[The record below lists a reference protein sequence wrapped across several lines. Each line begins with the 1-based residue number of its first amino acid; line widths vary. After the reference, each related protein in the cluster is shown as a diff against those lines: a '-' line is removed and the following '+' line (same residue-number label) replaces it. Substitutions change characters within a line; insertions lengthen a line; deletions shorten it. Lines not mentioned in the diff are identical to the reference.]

1 MKKTVNFLLRV
12 SITNDDKMT
21 IEGIKDLILWHLGK
35 IEIFD
40 EIGIKELEREE
51 VGS

>member
-1 MKKTVNFLLRV
+1 LKKTVNFLLRV
-12 SITNDDKMT
+12 SVKNEHKMT

-51 VGS
+51 AGS

>member
-12 SITNDDKMT
+12 SITNDKMT
-21 IEGIKDLILWHLGK
+21 IKGIKDLILWHLGK

-51 VGS
+51 AGS